1 MTAEETSHAVLS
13 VDVSHSGDNAKPGA
27 GIFRELGV
35 RGLEED
41 FHAVERTDDCFG
53 L

>member
-1 MTAEETSHAVLS
+1 MTAEETSHAILS
-13 VDVSHSGDNAKPGA
+13 VDVSHGGYDAEPGA
-27 GIFRELGV
+27 GIFGELGV

-41 FHAVERTDDCFG
+41 FDTVERTDDCFG

>member
-13 VDVSHSGDNAKPGA
+13 VDVSHRGDDAEPGP
-27 GIFRELGV
+27 GIFGELRV

-41 FHAVERTDDCFG
+41 FHTVERTDDCFG

>member
-13 VDVSHSGDNAKPGA
+13 VDVSHRGDDAEPGA
-27 GIFRELGV
+27 GVLGELGA
-35 RGLEED
+35 RGLKED
-41 FHAVERTDDCFG
+41 FHTVERTDDCFG